1 MKALLIY
8 LLVTSVCTGV
18 FYGCFRLLM
27 RKETCFAFNRA
38 TLLLIVILPL
48 AIPFLPSPGG
58 WSWTGATIPETTFA
72 TRLDG
77 YSTALPLP
85 VANSGISRTGVPE
98 DRGAKE
104 RPVVRDRETVARA
117 A

>member
-48 AIPFLPSPGG
+48 AYLLSKIGLQPVWIAF
-58 WSWTGATIPETTFA
+58 
-72 TRLDG
+72 
-77 YSTALPLP
+77 P
-85 VANSGISRTGVPE
+85 VAELVSLAAGVVLFYGLYKKHLVHLKAP
-98 DRGAKE
+98 DLVQG
-104 RPVVRDRETVARA
+104 
-117 A
+117 